1 MARLRT
7 ISRNLQCDLRGS
19 CAVKLQEVLIGFV
32 NKDSPGFVGWK
43 GRCVIKTQMAPSE
56 NTAWLPNLELS
67 AKYSRLPI
75 EGAL

>member
-1 MARLRT
+1 LPQKCGGDPGEMARLRT

-43 GRCVIKTQMAPSE
+43 V
-56 NTAWLPNLELS
+56 
-67 AKYSRLPI
+67 
-75 EGAL
+75 GA